1 MGESLHVSLN
11 TDAVKSSYIQD
22 ICLLHIFCY
31 NEFISFKHSKSQ
43 VEDLVVHKIKSRVA
57 FKYTVID
64 SNGKQVNILIDDAVY
79 VPTMTT
85 QLLSLHQVDQ

>member
-1 MGESLHVSLN
+1 MF
-11 TDAVKSSYIQD
+11 TTY
-22 ICLLHIFCY
+22 FCY
-31 NEFISFKHSKSQ
+31 NEFISFKPSESQ

>member
-1 MGESLHVSLN
+1 MF
-11 TDAVKSSYIQD
+11 TTY
-22 ICLLHIFCY
+22 FCY
-31 NEFISFKHSKSQ
+31 NEFISFKPSKSQ

-64 SNGKQVNILIDDAVY
+64 SNGKQVNILIDDAVC